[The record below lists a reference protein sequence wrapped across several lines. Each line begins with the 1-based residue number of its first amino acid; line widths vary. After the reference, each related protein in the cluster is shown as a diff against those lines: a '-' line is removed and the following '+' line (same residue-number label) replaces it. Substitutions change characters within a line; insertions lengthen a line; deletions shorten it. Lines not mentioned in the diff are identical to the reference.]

1 MTELLIALGLFSFA
15 AGAYLRLVRSGRR
28 KRARR
33 AVWGVPQTAIAGVKD
48 GQMVRITGRA
58 VAQASLRLSPISG
71 RGCIGFR
78 LIVDRHQS
86 GSEGWQRVVD
96 KEEFDSF
103 ALVDATAKAVLHA
116 PFEMK
121 LDPYDARDANL
132 PPVLFEVLEREGVAI
147 RSAFGINY
155 DFRYVETILVPG
167 EEITAVGR
175 ATIEIDPAGRAA
187 SHREPPALCH
197 MKGVDEA
204 VIIADAEE
212 LTV

>member
-1 MTELLIALGLFSFA
+1 VDGLYIALIVVNFALIALPPALE
-15 AGAYLRLVRSGRR
+15 RR
-28 KRARR
+28 RRRAARR
-33 AVWGVPQTAIAGVKD
+33 GLMAIGAVKQGEK
-48 GQMVRITGRA
+48 VRIMGSA
-58 VAQASLRLSPISG
+58 VARGALRTSPILQ
-71 RGCIGFR
+71 RRCIGY
-78 LIVDRHQS
+78 
-86 GSEGWQRVVD
+86 RVVVECD
-96 KEEFDSF
+96 EYGGFPRVHTVIEQEEFDSF

-132 PPVLFEVLEREGVAI
+132 PPVLFEILEREGVAI

-155 DFRYVETILVPG
+155 DFRYVETILMPG

-175 ATIEIDPAGRAA
+175 ATIEIDPAGRAV